1 MEIVLRAAAIFAF
14 LWVLM
19 RIMGKKEL
27 AEISAFELVLLVVIG
42 DMVQSGVTQEDM
54 SVTGAMLATGT
65 IGLLVVAASFAG
77 FRWRRMQTVI
87 EGEPVIVVA
96 DGRTL
101 PDAMRVE
108 RLTEDEVLAAA
119 RQQGIGDLADVRY
132 GVLEPDGKFSF
143 VRFDRGGS
151 PPTLDRSAT

>member
-1 MEIVLRAAAIFAF
+1 MEIVLRAAAIFTF

-42 DMVQSGVTQEDM
+42 DMVQSGVTQQDM
-54 SVTGAMLATGT
+54 SLTGAMLATGT
-65 IGLLVVAASFAG
+65 IGLLVVAASYAG
-77 FRWRRMQTVI
+77 FRWKRVEKVI
-87 EGEPVIVVA
+87 EGEPVVVVA
-96 DGRTL
+96 GGRVL
-101 PDAMRVE
+101 RDAMRVE
-108 RLTEDEVLAAA
+108 RLTEDEILAAA

-143 VRFDRGGS
+143 VRFDPQE
-151 PPTLDRSAT
+151 PPPAQDRSAT